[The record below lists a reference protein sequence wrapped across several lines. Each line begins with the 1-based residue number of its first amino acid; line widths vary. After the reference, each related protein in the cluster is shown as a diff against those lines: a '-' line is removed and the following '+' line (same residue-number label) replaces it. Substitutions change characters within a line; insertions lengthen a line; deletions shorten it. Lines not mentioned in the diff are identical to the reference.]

1 MNKDFLIRNAQY
13 YFDLLLAK
21 KTHFLIPFLI
31 ILLCGM
37 AVVLQLPRSY
47 YSQAVLIVEGQQIPS
62 TLVPATV
69 TNERLQLIE
78 QRVLARDSLLDLAE
92 RQNLFP
98 ALAQTLSKSKFADL
112 IRLAVTIT
120 SETPEG
126 ADPTSA
132 SSVVHVGFKY
142 GDPKVAAAVTSD
154 LIDMLMNETKR
165 IRVSRATET
174 AQFLTRETED
184 LDAKLKQKEAYRDK
198 FVEENKDV
206 MPNRVPQLLIELQE
220 RERDLSSLETAITS
234 QNEEVSLLQAQLR
247 LGIENSADTTRRR
260 AQLAQLQTQIN
271 EKLLIYS
278 ESHPQIRALKQKI
291 DLLKSQA
298 AAPQEAGAETANA
311 DPVDLPPELALVS
324 QRVPIAKA
332 RQAALLQQRDQVR
345 AKISAIKMDIS
356 RAPDIEAQMNA
367 IDIERTGLQRSLDDM
382 KSKLETARTGE
393 RLESGESAMQ
403 IEVIETPDVPLYP
416 TQSRM
421 KFMIVV
427 LVLSLAAGMGTVL
440 LADLLTPTIRGT
452 FDLAESLGGQTLVV
466 LPEWTPPDPSGSAR
480 RGWFG
485 SVRKFFST
493 PTVQSASRT

>member
-1 MNKDFLIRNAQY
+1 MNKDFLIRNARY

-21 KTHFLIPFLI
+21 KNYFLLPFL
-31 ILLCGM
+31 LLLIVGTT
-37 AVVLQLPRSY
+37 VVLQLPRTY

-78 QRVLARDSLLDLAE
+78 QRVLARDSLLGLAD
-92 RQNLFP
+92 RHDLFP
-98 ALAQTLSKSKFADL
+98 ALAQALSKSKFADV
-112 IRLAVTIT
+112 IRLAITIT

-142 GDPKVAAAVTSD
+142 GDPKVAAAVTAD

-184 LDAKLKQKEAYRDK
+184 LEAKLKQKEAYRDK

-220 RERDLSSLETAITS
+220 RERDLSGLETAIAS

-247 LGIENSADTTRRR
+247 LGIENSADATRRR

-298 AAPQEAGAETANA
+298 ANPPEAGTEANSGA
-311 DPVDLPPELALVS
+311 VDLPPELALVS

-332 RQAALLQQRDQVR
+332 RQAALQQQRDQLR
-345 AKISAIKMDIS
+345 SKISAIKMDIS

-421 KFMIVV
+421 KFLIVV
-427 LVLSLAAGMGTVL
+427 MVLSLAAGMGTVL

-452 FDLAESLGGQTLVV
+452 FDLAEALGGQTLVV
-466 LPEWTPPDPSGSAR
+466 LPEWTPPDPAGYRR

-485 SVRKFFST
+485 SIRKFFST
-493 PTVQSASRT
+493 PGMQSASRT